1 MATRDL
7 SKVTSG
13 PCKVTLDGVDV
24 GHTEEGVEF
33 VLSPHFRERYDERY
47 GATIVDLIHTGDTC
61 EIRMKLTQWELA
73 NIKAVYGPA
82 LDGTLYA
89 GFGRKPGAKYSS
101 YAKQMVL
108 HPLEEAGADYD
119 VTIWKAVPASPVAIG
134 YNNEGDRVFEVAFIA
149 LADTAKAD
157 GMVLGKIG
165 SPI

>member
-1 MATRDL
+1 
-7 SKVTSG
+7 
-13 PCKVTLDGVDV
+13 
-24 GHTEEGVEF
+24 
-33 VLSPHFRERYDERY
+33 
-47 GATIVDLIHTGDTC
+47 
-61 EIRMKLTQWELA
+61 
-73 NIKAVYGPA
+73 
-82 LDGTLYA
+82 
-89 GFGRKPGAKYSS
+89 
-101 YAKQMVL
+101 MVL